1 LARLVQGGRGGEVR
15 LKLYLTITLMATK
28 RPYDL
33 QRPPSPQRW
42 AALLA
47 LTGHSTSRRVS
58 SNLRWLHLNKFIELT
73 PRAGRLPLITLI
85 DPIAGTGPYVRP
97 IEQSLR
103 YIGLPLGLWSEG
115 WILELSPTALALL
128 MIIRD
133 VQEGRSEA
141 RYASQQDRDAY
152 HLSSDTWTRASRE
165 LVQHELLD
173 IRRVPQGGE
182 FDYQR
187 MRNLYSVN
195 TDRLMSPPKLVT
207 DQPLCPVAPWA
218 TQASVSGRARRCAG
232 GGRDGGLGRT
242 RRVSRPVLDAL
253 ADALRLAA
261 DERGYLFALADVAPA
276 VPTRPRPG
284 GQQVDRRLW
293 QLLDGMPDIPA
304 MVLNRRMDVLAWNR
318 AAVALLTDF
327 GALPP
332 GERNLIRLT
341 FLDAAYRSRYADWQR
356 SARECVA
363 LLRMEA
369 GRNPDDVA
377 LTALVGELSVK
388 DQDFRAWWG
397 SHQVRGPRQL
407 AKTYRHPVVGE
418 LALDVQQ
425 LSVDTQPDQQLVAYT
440 ATPGSA
446 AQEALRFLLQWSAHS
461 TVHNDARAVDGTA

>member
-1 LARLVQGGRGGEVR
+1 MR

-42 AALLA
+42 
-47 LTGHSTSRRVS
+47 RVS

-195 TDRLMSPPKLVT
+195 TDRLMSPPK
-207 DQPLCPVAPWA
+207 W
-218 TQASVSGRARRCAG
+218 
-232 GGRDGGLGRT
+232 
-242 RRVSRPVLDAL
+242 
-253 ADALRLAA
+253 
-261 DERGYLFALADVAPA
+261 
-276 VPTRPRPG
+276 
-284 GQQVDRRLW
+284 
-293 QLLDGMPDIPA
+293 
-304 MVLNRRMDVLAWNR
+304 
-318 AAVALLTDF
+318 
-327 GALPP
+327 
-332 GERNLIRLT
+332 
-341 FLDAAYRSRYADWQR
+341 
-356 SARECVA
+356 
-363 LLRMEA
+363 
-369 GRNPDDVA
+369 
-377 LTALVGELSVK
+377 
-388 DQDFRAWWG
+388 
-397 SHQVRGPRQL
+397 
-407 AKTYRHPVVGE
+407 
-418 LALDVQQ
+418 
-425 LSVDTQPDQQLVAYT
+425 
-440 ATPGSA
+440 
-446 AQEALRFLLQWSAHS
+446 
-461 TVHNDARAVDGTA
+461 